1 MDISVKI
8 YSDYV
13 CPFCFLAEEPLMQA
27 VDSFDGAQIDIEWM
41 PFELRPYPTPTLK
54 PEGQYLR
61 ESWKHSVYPM
71 AESMGIAIKLPGVS
85 PQPYTRLAFE
95 GSFAASAQKKSK
107 EYNHRMFTAFFQ
119 DGLDIGKQSILES
132 CAAEIGLDSNKFRS
146 DLSSGRFRSECQ
158 RQLLIGRD
166 LLKISSVPTF
176 IINNDVRIP
185 GVLSKETLVS
195 IFEKQLSY
203 HR

>member
-132 CAAEIGLDSNKFRS
+132 CAADIGLDSDKFRL
-146 DLSSGRFRSECQ
+146 DLSSGRFQSECQ
-158 RQLLIGRD
+158 RQLLIGRE
-166 LLKISSVPTF
+166 LLQISSVPTF
-176 IINNDVRIP
+176 IINNDVRIS
-185 GVLSKETLVS
+185 GVLSKQTLIS
-195 IFEKQLSY
+195 IFEKQLS
-203 HR
+203 

>member
-1 MDISVKI
+1 MI
-8 YSDYV
+8 Y
-13 CPFCFLAEEPLMQA
+13 
-27 VDSFDGAQIDIEWM
+27 
-41 PFELRPYPTPTLK
+41 
-54 PEGQYLR
+54 
-61 ESWKHSVYPM
+61 
-71 AESMGIAIKLPGVS
+71 
-85 PQPYTRLAFE
+85 
-95 GSFAASAQKKSK
+95 
-107 EYNHRMFTAFFQ
+107 YNFSRIFTAFFQ

-158 RQLLIGRD
+158 RQLLIGRE